1 MRFVDLLVVLFPL
14 WAVVGTAGA
23 LVWPDNLTPLRPA
36 IIPLLGVVM
45 FGMGLTLTA
54 REFLEVARRPLLIA
68 SGAAL
73 QFGIMPF
80 AAWAVG
86 HAMGL
91 QPDLLVGLILVGACP
106 GGTAS
111 NVICYLARGDV
122 ALSITFTTVSTFLAI
137 LLTPALTWLY
147 VGESVPVP
155 VISMLL
161 SILQI
166 VILPVLAGV
175 TVNRFFGARFAFLRG
190 VFPLISVAAIV
201 VIIAIVYA
209 FVLKRI
215 VASWSATLT
224 SRSLLVR
231 KGVFTKTE
239 RTIPL
244 EKITDLPTTEGPI
257 MRYFGLKSIGVE
269 TAGRS
274 GGEGSS
280 LVSVLGIVDTDDFR
294 SQVLAQRELV
304 TGSGATI
311 DTDRHDASGGSPD
324 ELREIADTLHRI
336 EDTLDRLAIRCS
348 SGCGCQQSRSY
359 WSWTPRRLP
368 SSGPAVCCTA
378 HEPNS
383 S

>member
-14 WAVVGTAGA
+14 WAVVGTVGA
-23 LVWPDNLTPLRPA
+23 LVLPDNLTPLSPA

-68 SGAAL
+68 SGAVL

-80 AAWAVG
+80 AAWTVG
-86 HAMGL
+86 HAMSL

-161 SILQI
+161 SILEV

-175 TVNRFFGARFAFLRG
+175 AVNQFFGARLAFLRG
-190 VFPLISVAAIV
+190 MFPLISVAAIV
-201 VIIAIVYA
+201 VIIAIVVA
-209 FVLKRI
+209 LNAGLTAVLAWPLVI
-215 VASWSATLT
+215 AVMLHN
-224 SRSLLVR
+224 SLGLAA
-231 KGVFTKTE
+231 GYS
-239 RTIPL
+239 
-244 EKITDLPTTEGPI
+244 LPKL
-257 MRYFGLKSIGVE
+257 FGLDARISRTFAIEVGMQNSGLGV
-269 TAGRS
+269 
-274 GGEGSS
+274 
-280 LVSVLGIVDTDDFR
+280 
-294 SQVLAQRELV
+294 VLATQFFSAAAALPGAV
-304 TGSGATI
+304 FSVWHNLSGSFLAAYWARRPSHQLQGIT
-311 DTDRHDASGGSPD
+311 
-324 ELREIADTLHRI
+324 HR
-336 EDTLDRLAIRCS
+336 
-348 SGCGCQQSRSY
+348 
-359 WSWTPRRLP
+359 
-368 SSGPAVCCTA
+368 
-378 HEPNS
+378 
-383 S
+383 